1 MSGRPDPTGIG
12 AGVFFLLV
20 GVVFLLDELDVWTV
34 RLSFVL
40 PLLLI
45 GVGLALVL
53 GWAASAGRDA

>member
-1 MSGRPDPTGIG
+1 MSDRPDPTSIG

-20 GVVFLLDELDVWTV
+20 GVVFLLDELDVWQV

-45 GVGLALVL
+45 AVGLALVL
-53 GWAASAGRDA
+53 GWAASTATDR